1 MFFAAPRKPS
11 KSKSSSN
18 GQRLDS
24 GKTAGS
30 VTSAGG
36 SLQHSPTNRQSSSS
50 PDPNSQEDC
59 VNRVFVWDLD
69 ETIILF
75 NSLLIGSYAQK

>member
-11 KSKSSSN
+11 KSKSSSSGQSN
-18 GQRLDS
+18 GG

-36 SLQHSPTNRQSSSS
+36 LQHSPTNRQSSSS